1 MLGHYNV
8 QKQSAT
14 FWVLFAC
21 LILVQFL
28 LFHTYAMREVVGYYP
43 PSHDQTSYLTTSYH
57 LYEEILKHG
66 VARTVIDSVRS
77 PTATGFLMPL
87 MAGVFFML
95 TGASR
100 FNALLLNFA
109 FFVILQIVVIKVVRD
124 LSGELSLSV
133 LAVGLLLAVN
143 APFFCAGG
151 MMDFRI
157 DFMAFCLFGIFVST
171 VMKSRVF
178 ELKKWSLIA
187 ALIASVLILFRYI
200 TAVYIVTIFC
210 PMTIYLLLV
219 KYGLWRSQR
228 SEEQKRVT
236 LVRIKNLF
244 LCSGAIAILTCPFLW
259 IHRSV
264 IYNYYFIGH
273 VLGEEKNIRAA
284 VQGITGLGSSIL
296 YYPRSILIDHV
307 GVGAMAITC
316 AILSVILIGYFTGGK
331 NLELSTQPEIFFR
344 EGFGFLTLC
353 ILSPILVL
361 TLDTSKSP
369 VVGNIVVAPLLWMVI
384 FIVLHLNRGM
394 RKVIVKAIFNVVVI
408 ITLLYAISN
417 QFSHYGRHGSLY
429 DRKMSSVTKMYEDI
443 ALYCE
448 NMELVQPRISVD
460 RTRDYLAGPMLS
472 SFCYEITGRLL
483 KPIPKIGNSVFSV
496 TKDETVR
503 GIKESDIVIV
513 AMSTYEDRSVFPF
526 DISMKSIRPIMK
538 KVLHDEFLAL
548 GDYYF
553 DASTFRVYVRPDFRI
568 SGVSGGWITKD
579 GIILSIPRDVAVR
592 AFEVVLEGTSNFEW
606 VTPDLKVY
614 AEVIDSAYPNI
625 NLDTRMTVSGD
636 NYLIRCS
643 LPEKTASNSSIDIR
657 LTFSEYFVPR
667 DLGIN
672 EDTRKLAIM
681 APKTRKVVLK

>member
-1 MLGHYNV
+1 MFGNY
-8 QKQSAT
+8 QDKKTSWM
-14 FWVLFAC
+14 FWGLFAC
-21 LILVQFL
+21 LIFVQFL
-28 LFHTYAMREVVGYYP
+28 LFRTYAMREVVGYYP
-43 PSHDQTSYLTTSYH
+43 PSFDQAAYLTSSYH

-66 VARTVIDSVRS
+66 VARAVIDSYHS
-77 PTATGFLMPL
+77 PTGFLMPV

-109 FFVILQIVVIKVVRD
+109 FFVILQIVMIKVVRD
-124 LSGELSLSV
+124 LSGKLSLSL

-143 APFFCAGG
+143 APFFWAGG

-157 DFMAFCLFGIFVST
+157 DFMAFSLFGIFVST

-178 ELKKWSLIA
+178 ELRRWSFIA
-187 ALIASVLILFRYI
+187 GLIASVLILFRYI

-210 PMTIYLLLV
+210 PMAIYLLLV

-236 LVRIKNLF
+236 VVRIKNLF
-244 LCSGAIAILTCPFLW
+244 LCSGTIAMLTFPFLW
-259 IHRSV
+259 IHRSG

-284 VQGITGLGSSIL
+284 EQGITGLVSSVL
-296 YYPRSILIDHV
+296 YYPRSILLHHI
-307 GVGAMAITC
+307 GVGALAITC
-316 AILSVILIGYFTGGK
+316 VILSVILVGYFTGGK
-331 NLELSTQPEIFFR
+331 NHEVSAQPESFFR

-353 ILSPILVL
+353 ILCPILVL

-369 VVGNIVVAPLLWMVI
+369 VVGNIVVVPLLWMVI

-429 DRKMSSVTKMYEDI
+429 DRKMLGVTKMYEDI

-460 RTRDYLAGPMLS
+460 RMRDYLFVPILS
-472 SFCYEITGRLL
+472 SFCYEINDILL
-483 KPIPKIGNSVFSV
+483 KPIAKIGNSIFSV

-513 AMSTYEDRSVFPF
+513 AMSTYKDQSVFPF

-538 KVLHDEFLAL
+538 KALHDEFMAL

-553 DASTFRVYVRPDFRI
+553 DASTFRVYVRPDFTI

-592 AFEVVLEGTSNFEW
+592 ASEVVLEGTSNFEW
-606 VTPDLKVY
+606 VSPDLKVY
-614 AEVIDSAYPNI
+614 AEVIDSAFPNI

-636 NYLIRCS
+636 HYLIRCS
-643 LPEKTASNSSIDIR
+643 LPEKIAGNSSIDIR
-657 LTFSEYFVPR
+657 LTFSQYFVPR

-672 EDTRKLAIM
+672 EDTRELVIM